1 VLARGPAARLIG
13 CAVARHALLIGVS
26 EFADARL
33 ARLNAPT
40 NDVIALRSI
49 LQDSSRGSFD
59 TVEFSV
65 NEDFLAVR
73 DHLSRFFHDRA
84 PDDLLLLYYS
94 GHGILGRGNR
104 LFLATAGSNLDTP
117 RDRSVSAKE
126 IRDFI
131 EDCRAERQI
140 VVLDCCHSGAFAE
153 HAKAAIPAP
162 AVTSET
168 FSGSDAGLY
177 VLTAADALQFAWDGA
192 ELRAGNEA
200 ATEFSR
206 FTSWLIDGLEKGEA
220 APEDEQITMDALY
233 RYLHRRA
240 RSEGAASTPQR
251 FVQGGVGDLV
261 ISQNPLAGSSQIDPG
276 IMAALAAET
285 FRMRMGAVA
294 ELALQM
300 EEGRSN
306 AARAARLILQRHLQ
320 RERDYQVRRAITKAL
335 AEELQHPAEA
345 GPSAAEEKQ
354 RAEAVQLAEEEK
366 QRAEA
371 VQLAEEE
378 KQRAEAAQRTERDK
392 QRAGAARQAEEEKQ
406 RAEATRQAEEKKR
419 RAEAARQAKEEKQ
432 RAEAARQAE
441 EEKRR
446 VEAARQ
452 AEEEKRRAEA
462 ARQAKEEK
470 RRAEAARQAEEEKR
484 RAEAARQAGEEKRR
498 AEAARET
505 EEEKRRADR
514 TDAVGHADISSSGEL
529 APRLSLRLKSM
540 LNQRRL
546 WAVAAASVIV
556 GAVGIWYAV
565 QVPGAHQASLPN
577 PHPAA
582 LPSPPSAFPQSPRPG
597 RSDAAE
603 NRVTELPDGL
613 KYTDTKIG
621 DGATAK
627 AGNKVSVHYI
637 AWLSDNGATGKKFD
651 SSFER
656 GQLQFTLGSHQIIAG
671 LDEGVAGMK
680 VGGKRTLIIPPKLGY
695 GAPGAGGVIPPN
707 ATLIY
712 DVELS
717 QVQSDAD
724 ENRVTEMP
732 DGLKYTDTKIGDGA
746 TAKAGNKVSVHYI
759 TWLSDNGATG
769 KKFDSSFERGQL
781 QFTLGSHQV
790 IAGLDEGVAGMKVGG
805 KRTLIIPPKLGY
817 GAPGAGGVIPPDAT
831 LIYDVELSEV
841 Q

>member
-1 VLARGPAARLIG
+1 MLARGPAARLIG

-371 VQLAEEE
+371 
-378 KQRAEAAQRTERDK
+378 AQRTERDK

-406 RAEATRQAEEKKR
+406 RAEAARQAEEKKR

-432 RAEAARQAE
+432 
-441 EEKRR
+441 
-446 VEAARQ
+446 
-452 AEEEKRRAEA
+452 
-462 ARQAKEEK
+462 
-470 RRAEAARQAEEEKR
+470 RAEAARQAEEEKR